1 MEEKEKGG
9 FLKAINNIIKKK
21 AESCTGVPAG
31 SQLFLWVS
39 KLFWGIS
46 KLSWGLELGADL
58 NIPNFF
64 GVWNWGL
71 VLGSGT

>member
-31 SQLFLWVS
+31 SQLFLFT
-39 KLFWGIS
+39 LFCLCAPGIA
-46 KLSWGLELGADL
+46 KGYKGYRVRTVHFAE
-58 NIPNFF
+58 
-64 GVWNWGL
+64 
-71 VLGSGT
+71 